1 MRVVLVVGMLLILV
15 GGVVDLWL
23 DQPQH
28 WLTFHVIFELMMIAG
43 ALLFMTATW
52 LGWWRA
58 RQEATQLRVSLEER
72 KTERDAWKASAEKAL
87 AGFGWAIDAQ
97 FNEWRLTR
105 AEREVAL
112 LLLKG
117 YSHKAIARE
126 TRRSDATVR
135 QHATAVYQKADLAGR
150 AELAAYFLDDISL
163 PDTSSGAADDD
174 L

>member
-72 KTERDAWKASAEKAL
+72 KTERDAWKASAEKSL
-87 AGFGWAIDAQ
+87 AAFAAAIDAQ
-97 FNEWRLTR
+97 FDEWQLTP
-105 AEREVAL
+105 AEREIAL

-117 YSHKAIARE
+117 YSHKHAAAQ
-126 TRRSDATVR
+126 TGRSERTVR
-135 QHATAVYQKADLAGR
+135 QHATAVYHKAGLNSR
-150 AELAAYFLDDISL
+150 AELAAFFLDALQL
-163 PDTSSGAADDD
+163 PAAGH
-174 L
+174 